1 MKTILLI
8 FLLSACVYAD
18 AEMREKIH
26 NDYQAINKKLNK
38 VFQKSIQNIPEEER
52 KNLIKSQQIWTK
64 YKEAECYAASYHFRD
79 GTGENTMILS
89 CLLNLTKDRIKVLKN
104 HFIF

>member
-8 FLLSACVYAD
+8 FLLSVCIYAD
-18 AEMREKIH
+18 AEIRDRMH
-26 NDYQAINKKLNK
+26 GDYQAINKKLLLS
-38 VFQKSIQNIPEEER
+38 FQKAIQNIPEEER

-89 CLLNLTKDRIKVLKN
+89 CLFNLTKDRIKVLKN